1 MSLKWQLMNCWGKM
15 IKMTKNE
22 YICELYEGLKELD
35 GKIVDDVIDDVEEYF
50 MEGKAR
56 GLSEEEVIKE
66 LGPASDFVS
75 GLLNQEKELSS
86 SRSLTIKTNEHLYV
100 FDNAAGK
107 IEINGL
113 DHFFIKSDKPYETI
127 ENDTETV
134 YSSIRN
140 EGFIFFNFNDM
151 QISLDD
157 SMKNIKVI
165 SKAGDVII
173 RNIEIDTLHAEV
185 NMGSLKLNNVKAERL
200 VAINKMGD
208 VKIDGQ
214 FKEADISSGMG
225 DTKISGN
232 YERLN
237 ITSGCGDA
245 MSIAQCFVGLS
256 GWCTTIAQNFINA
269 YLGSGYNIYDT
280 YDISYSEA
288 QPGDII
294 YYVNGGWG
302 MQHYAVYL
310 GNDTALQGNMSGGL
324 AKIGSIYLTYGSEPI
339 FKRLNGR

>member
-75 GLLNQEKELSS
+75 GLLNQERELSS

-100 FDNAAGK
+100 FDNVAGK
-107 IEINGL
+107 IEINGS

-140 EGFIFFNFNDM
+140 EGFIFFNCNDM

-232 YERLN
+232 YERLS
-237 ITSGCGDA
+237 ITSGCGDVKFNGRCA
-245 MSIAQCFVGLS
+245 QNLDIKNGTGDIKINSDDMSIDATTGLGEVKAREFLYSNGFYVVGNGRCRARLKN
-256 GWCTTIAQNFINA
+256 G
-269 YLGSGYNIYDT
+269 L
-280 YDISYSEA
+280 
-288 QPGDII
+288 GDI
-294 YYVNGGWG
+294 
-302 MQHYAVYL
+302 
-310 GNDTALQGNMSGGL
+310 
-324 AKIGSIYLTYGSEPI
+324 KIW
-339 FKRLNGR
+339 RN